1 MEYLR
6 TPSSRRCVAESL
18 PRERSETSATTSL
31 SLGGVPYGVDL
42 GIAEIRTQ
50 APQVDN
56 LTLHHE
62 LNAPASSDVGRE
74 GISHVEGAGG
84 EINRFN

>member
-1 MEYLR
+1 
-6 TPSSRRCVAESL
+6 
-18 PRERSETSATTSL
+18 
-31 SLGGVPYGVDL
+31 VPYGVDL

-74 GISHVEGAGG
+74 GISHVEGADG